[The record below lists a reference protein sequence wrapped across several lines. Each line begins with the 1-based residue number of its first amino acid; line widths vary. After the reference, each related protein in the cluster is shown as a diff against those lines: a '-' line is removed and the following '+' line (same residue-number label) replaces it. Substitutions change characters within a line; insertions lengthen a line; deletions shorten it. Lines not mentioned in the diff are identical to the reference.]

1 MLKFL
6 EGWCELILI
15 QNVNRTCQ
23 DNNICIFI
31 LFFNNI
37 NLFTVLIVITIVVVI
52 IVVQKFLLQKFPSG
66 FFGSSPQS
74 TAVNTAEDLCLNTLS
89 AYTAL
94 ALADLPNAF
103 GSQKN
108 GLLSIQRWRLP
119 WSRATNCVWFFDMK
133 FTILLLKVVRNFFL
147 CLCHTVN
154 TFTKQSWVNN
164 RLIVTIPSC
173 P

>member
-1 MLKFL
+1 
-6 EGWCELILI
+6 LILI

-66 FFGSSPQS
+66 FFGSSRQS

-103 GSQKN
+103 DSQKKRVAQYPEVAAAMEQSN
-108 GLLSIQRWRLP
+108 Q
-119 WSRATNCVWFFDMK
+119 
-133 FTILLLKVVRNFFL
+133 L
-147 CLCHTVN
+147 CLI
-154 TFTKQSWVNN
+154 F
-164 RLIVTIPSC
+164 
-173 P
+173 